1 MAESDVDGPSGAGP
15 TSPARVGEIIKRLR
29 RQHGLSLREVATE
42 SGLSTSFLSSVERGE
57 SDIAVGRLARVAAC
71 FDHDVGSLL
80 GYTSRRARPRIVR
93 PDERIEVRR
102 GAGVSYEAYRLPA
115 FDMELFVMRFD
126 AGAAFENEIS
136 HEGLDATLV
145 LEGELVLTV
154 NGEDYRLEQGA
165 CAIWSAAHLHA
176 LRNDADRAAVAIGL
190 GEAVY

>member
-1 MAESDVDGPSGAGP
+1 MAEPDLDGPRGAGP

-29 RQHGLSLREVATE
+29 RQHGLSLRQVATRSE
-42 SGLSTSFLSSVERGE
+42 LSTSFLSSVERGE

-80 GYTSRRARPRIVR
+80 GYASRRARPRIVR

-102 GAGVSYEAYRLPA
+102 GSGVSYDAYRMPA

-126 AGAAFENEIS
+126 PGAGFENEIS
-136 HEGLDATLV
+136 HEGLDAALV
-145 LEGELVLTV
+145 LEGELVLTI
-154 NGEDYRLEQGA
+154 NGEDYRLETGA
-165 CAIWSAAHLHA
+165 CAIWSAAYRHA
-176 LRNDADRAAVAIGL
+176 LRNDAKLPAVAVGL